1 MLNDRKLC
9 NKKCVLKWTCF
20 ILLQIE
26 SILSSV
32 RDTLGLVYE
41 QFEDIAQTKSKSDKK
56 SNRNKSVNFSN
67 DDISQ
72 LLGIVNEYTEQVEG
86 SFSFNFAGG
95 QKFLPF
101 DNHTLQNIPS
111 RK

>member
-1 MLNDRKLC
+1 M
-9 NKKCVLKWTCF
+9 
-20 ILLQIE
+20 
-26 SILSSV
+26 
-32 RDTLGLVYE
+32 RDTLGMVNE
-41 QFEDIAQTKSKSDKK
+41 KFEDVNQTKSKSGKK

-67 DDISQ
+67 DDIIK

-86 SFSFNFAGG
+86 SIAFNFAGG

>member
-1 MLNDRKLC
+1 MG
-9 NKKCVLKWTCF
+9 NKKCILKWSCF

-32 RDTLGLVYE
+32 RDTVGLAYE
-41 QFEDIAQTKSKSDKK
+41 QFEEITQTKGKSGKK
-56 SNRNKSVNFSN
+56 SNRNKSVNFSI
-67 DDISQ
+67 DDISK

-86 SFSFNFAGG
+86 SYTFNFAGG

-111 RK
+111 CK

>member
-1 MLNDRKLC
+1 MYTEATL
-9 NKKCVLKWTCF
+9 F

-32 RDTLGLVYE
+32 RDTVDLVNR
-41 QFEDIAQTKSKSDKK
+41 QFEETAQTKSKSGKK
-56 SNRNKSVNFSN
+56 SNRNKSVNLSN
-67 DDISQ
+67 DDINK
-72 LLGIVNEYTEQVEG
+72 LLGIVNKYTEQVEG
-86 SFSFNFAGG
+86 SIAFNFAGG

-111 RK
+111 RKYY

>member
-1 MLNDRKLC
+1 MNDRKLC
-9 NKKCVLKWTCF
+9 NKKCVLKWICF

-41 QFEDIAQTKSKSDKK
+41 QFEEVAQTKIKSDKK
-56 SNRNKSVNFSN
+56 SNRNKPVNFSN
-67 DDISQ
+67 DDISK
-72 LLGIVNEYTEQVEG
+72 LLGIVNEYTKQVEG
-86 SFSFNFAGG
+86 SFAFNFAGG

>member
-1 MLNDRKLC
+1 M
-9 NKKCVLKWTCF
+9 
-20 ILLQIE
+20 
-26 SILSSV
+26 
-32 RDTLGLVYE
+32 GLVYE
-41 QFEDIAQTKSKSDKK
+41 QFEETAQIKSKSDKK

-67 DDISQ
+67 DDISK

-86 SFSFNFAGG
+86 SFTFNFAGG

-111 RK
+111 CKYF

>member
-1 MLNDRKLC
+1 
-9 NKKCVLKWTCF
+9 
-20 ILLQIE
+20 
-26 SILSSV
+26 V
-32 RDTLGLVYE
+32 RDTLGMVNE
-41 QFEDIAQTKSKSDKK
+41 KFEDVNQTKSKSGKK

-67 DDISQ
+67 DDIIK
-72 LLGIVNEYTEQVEG
+72 LLGIVNEYTVQVEG
-86 SFSFNFAGG
+86 SIAFNFAGG

>member
-1 MLNDRKLC
+1 MRGN
-9 NKKCVLKWTCF
+9 CVIRNVYWSWL
-20 ILLQIE
+20 ILLLQIE
-26 SILSSV
+26 SILSSA

-41 QFEDIAQTKSKSDKK
+41 QFEDIVQDKSKSGKK

-67 DDISQ
+67 DDISK

-111 RK
+111 GK